1 MKEAEIIKPS
11 ELLLKRFPHQP
22 TLGQQT
28 FFKQLDV
35 FLLDNERFRDC
46 MLLKGYAGT
55 GKTTIISTVIKVV
68 AKFGFKAVLLAPTG
82 RAAKVMAQYSTKTAQ
97 TIHKKIYRQVAD
109 SYTGSLHFERQKNYH
124 ENTLFII
131 DEASMITDDAEYGSR
146 GLLYDLA
153 DYVFEQPTNK
163 LMLVGDTAQ
172 LPPVGKDLS
181 PALEKAHLESKFL
194 MNVFEQELTE
204 VMRQEEGS
212 GILINA
218 TRLRNELSNEKL
230 NIKLQTKGFRDVFK
244 MTGERLEDG
253 LRYAYQK
260 YGRENVIVITRSN
273 KSAVQYNQFV
283 RKQINQAEEEI
294 EVGDMLMIV
303 RNNYTVLDE
312 ESPAGFLAN
321 GDFVE
326 IKRIRRQEEIHGFR
340 FANLELQLSDY
351 PDQPT
356 FEAKVLLDTLHSSA
370 PSLTSEENK
379 KLYESVM
386 KDYEHLNSRKD
397 RAEAMRSDGYLNAL
411 QVKFAYALTCHK
423 SQGGQWPA
431 VFIDQGYMTEE
442 GINKEFLRWLYT
454 AITRATT
461 EVFLMNFHTQF
472 FG

>member
-1 MKEAEIIKPS
+1 
-11 ELLLKRFPHQP
+11 
-22 TLGQQT
+22 
-28 FFKQLDV
+28 
-35 FLLDNERFRDC
+35 
-46 MLLKGYAGT
+46 
-55 GKTTIISTVIKVV
+55 
-68 AKFGFKAVLLAPTG
+68 
-82 RAAKVMAQYSTKTAQ
+82 
-97 TIHKKIYRQVAD
+97 
-109 SYTGSLHFERQKNYH
+109 
-124 ENTLFII
+124 
-131 DEASMITDDAEYGSR
+131 
-146 GLLYDLA
+146 
-153 DYVFEQPTNK
+153 
-163 LMLVGDTAQ
+163 
-172 LPPVGKDLS
+172 
-181 PALEKAHLESKFL
+181 
-194 MNVFEQELTE
+194 
-204 VMRQEEGS
+204 MRQEEGS

-370 PSLTSEENK
+370 PSLTLEENK
-379 KLYESVM
+379 KLYESVT